1 MMDICSAISEQS
13 KASHEIGCQVE
24 RVAQMSEE
32 SYAAS
37 NSNAET
43 AKEMKVLAS
52 DLQTIVASFKVG
64 TF

>member
-1 MMDICSAISEQS
+1 
-13 KASHEIGCQVE
+13 VE

-52 DLQTIVASFKVG
+52 HLQTIVASFKVG
-64 TF
+64 TL